1 MLVVTYIVIT
11 SLKVDNQKCLFVFTE
26 SWSRN
31 INLSQLQIPTPLFYH
46 ILKLCF
52 NFNFLRSFLKCCFN
66 FLLIGD
72 GPLFPSMLDSSM
84 ISRSDTSGESG
95 RGNGSMANLD
105 QSGQDPSTQKY
116 ACSRCGRS
124 YLHQVISIT
133 NLLIKS

>member
-1 MLVVTYIVIT
+1 MYFKTTILNYVYI
-11 SLKVDNQKCLFVFTE
+11 F
-26 SWSRN
+26 
-31 INLSQLQIPTPLFYH
+31 
-46 ILKLCF
+46 
-52 NFNFLRSFLKCCFN
+52 
-66 FLLIGD
+66 LIGD

-124 YLHQVISIT
+124 YLHQVFTIANSLLRANQIIIIISIKGFA
-133 NLLIKS
+133 NRGMVRGQKRAQKVLFDKHPNVIKKCNSVQQLPISRNP

>member
-1 MLVVTYIVIT
+1 MST
-11 SLKVDNQKCLFVFTE
+11 
-26 SWSRN
+26 
-31 INLSQLQIPTPLFYH
+31 
-46 ILKLCF
+46 
-52 NFNFLRSFLKCCFN
+52 
-66 FLLIGD
+66 GD

-124 YLHQVISIT
+124 YLHQVMLIT
-133 NLLIKS
+133 NWFLKSCRALGSISCLWADFTCANTPVLNFYFINIFTLNFIHYLEPRGMTNFYIICSMSYTKIYWHKNCS